1 MPTSPSL
8 PVADPHEL
16 GLSPAQLTRMSDA
29 FRAEIDRGRLPG
41 AVMLVARRGR
51 IGWFESLGMADPVR
65 GTPMSHDTIFRV
77 YSMTKPIVSLAVMM
91 LIEEG
96 RLLLDDPVPKH
107 LPEFA
112 NQKVAVE
119 RDGRIDLVPVE
130 RDATVQDLLRHTSGL
145 GYAFTGESAVQ
156 RMYVEQRVG
165 SLSKTNAEFSAQI
178 AALPLMHQPGSRWE
192 YGQSTDVLGRL
203 VEVLSGQRLGAF
215 LAERI
220 LEPLGMVDTAFHV
233 PPDQQ
238 HRLAE
243 AFATDPDS
251 GAEVRLLKVREA
263 PRFESGG
270 GGLVSTAIDY
280 ARFVQMLQNGGTL
293 DGVRLVGRKTLEW
306 MTADHVGAIPSSSS
320 LLPPGHGFGLGFA
333 VRLAAGL
340 DTTPGTVGQFFW
352 SGMAG
357 TTFWVDPREEMFALL
372 MMQGPNQREY
382 YRTLFRGL
390 VYASLD

>member
-1 MPTSPSL
+1 MTTSPSL
-8 PVADPHEL
+8 PVADPYEL

-51 IGWFESLGMADPVR
+51 IGWFESLGAADPGR

-91 LIEEG
+91 LVEEG

-119 RDGRIDLVPVE
+119 RDGRVDLVPVE

-156 RMYVEQRVG
+156 RMYAEQRVG

-203 VEVLSGQRLGAF
+203 VEVLSGQRLGSY

-233 PPDQQ
+233 PPDRQ

-251 GAEVRLLKVREA
+251 GADVRLLKVREA

-280 ARFVQMLQNGGTL
+280 ARFLQMLQNGGTL

-340 DTTPGTVGQFFW
+340 DATPGSVGQFYW

-382 YRTLFRGL
+382 YRTLFRSL
-390 VYASLD
+390 VYASLA